1 MNGRHWGPVDC
12 GVSTEYIH
20 ILAGNSKDESRG
32 SFLVVNNN
40 GGFMLSIM
48 YVFQWANR
56 KQLGTCTI
64 TMYPFRVCNVLKVE
78 NEEHRYIFI
87 SQNML

>member
-40 GGFMLSIM
+40 GGFMLSTM
-48 YVFQWANR
+48 YVFQLANE
-56 KQLGTCTI
+56 KQLGTCTL
-64 TMYPFRVCNVLKVE
+64 YNCNVHFSCL
-78 NEEHRYIFI
+78 YIFI